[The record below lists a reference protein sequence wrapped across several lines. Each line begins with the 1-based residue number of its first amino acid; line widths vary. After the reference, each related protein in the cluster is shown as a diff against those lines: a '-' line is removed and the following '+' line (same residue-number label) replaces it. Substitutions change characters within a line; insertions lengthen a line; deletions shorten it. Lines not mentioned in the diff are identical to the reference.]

1 MRRGS
6 TPTFRVNMPAHS
18 SCFSDVTV
26 VFVQNGNVILTIEH
40 DFLTFEDYVL
50 TFTLTEEQSFMFEAG
65 HIAELQLRAVTTLG
79 QVLVSDIKQI
89 AIMKKYPEDI

>member
-1 MRRGS
+1 
-6 TPTFRVNMPAHS
+6 MPAHS

-26 VFVQNGNVILTIEH
+26 VFVQNGKVILTLSN
-40 DFLTFEDYVL
+40 DALSFNDYTL

-65 HIAELQLRAVTTLG
+65 HIAELQLRAQTTLG
-79 QVLVSDIKQI
+79 QVIVSDIKQI

>member
-1 MRRGS
+1 
-6 TPTFRVNMPAHS
+6 MPAHS

-26 VFVQNGNVILTIEH
+26 VFVQNGKVILTLSN
-40 DFLTFEDYVL
+40 DALSFNDYTL

-65 HIAELQLRAVTTLG
+65 HIAELQLRAQTILG
-79 QVLVSDIKQI
+79 QVIVSDIKQI

>member
-6 TPTFRVNMPAHS
+6 TPTFTVNMPANS

-26 VFVQNGNVILTIEH
+26 VFVQNGKVVLTIGNDELNF
-40 DFLTFEDYVL
+40 DGYSL
-50 TFTLTEEQSFMFEAG
+50 TFTLSEDQSFMFEAG

-79 QVLVSDIKQI
+79 QIVVSDIKQI
-89 AIMKKYPEDI
+89 AVTKKYPEDI

>member
-6 TPTFRVNMPAHS
+6 TPTFTVNMPAHS

-26 VFVQNGNVILTIEH
+26 VFVQNGNVILTIGN
-40 DFLTFEDYVL
+40 EDLSFDGYSL
-50 TFTLTEEQSFMFEAG
+50 TFTLSEEQSFMFEAG
-65 HIAELQLRAVTTLG
+65 HIAELQLRAQTTLG